1 MKGVSRFV
9 TYSFTV
15 LLGFIVLIV
24 FSSLIYGYYDQVLKS
39 NIKAGLKQ
47 ITIQTLF
54 GIIKLHDLGL
64 DAHAYPKNSSSIVI
78 SSISLNYPDKVSGKD
93 FEIELISSPGVW
105 NLITNMTIDGKDVI
119 VKKVTSSGSKI
130 IAKTTQ
136 SPFVIYE
143 YEVPNIPV
151 ILQGKFVS
159 RENDSL
165 SLVRYNY
172 NGFIEDRIILG
183 EENIIIG
190 VMNVS

>member
-1 MKGVSRFV
+1 
-9 TYSFTV
+9 
-15 LLGFIVLIV
+15 
-24 FSSLIYGYYDQVLKS
+24 
-39 NIKAGLKQ
+39 
-47 ITIQTLF
+47 
-54 GIIKLHDLGL
+54 L